1 MLQMGAHASLSVVKG
16 CCPGKDVRYHSAR
29 ISRSALAAYLI
40 ATIDVKHS

>member
-29 ISRSALAAYLI
+29 AYIRGPLSLHI
-40 ATIDVKHS
+40 